1 MDFPNSSFLN
11 GHPNQLS
18 GVVAKTRLY
27 VHFGITSGLPVTR
40 EQAGSVSLSASQFIR
55 LSRPAPAARRCNL
68 LRSKNTPRAI
78 TATTRLELPMA
89 IKGLP
94 WTSTRSATFP
104 ASMVPIE
111 SSIAKKIAGLR
122 VAACKACNG
131 VKPTATNRSSS
142 SWRHQ
147 PGWPLYFPRMHSS
160 RCLLASEC
168 VRRKSGRRFR

>member
-1 MDFPNSSFLN
+1 MTMIQF
-11 GHPNQLS
+11 
-18 GVVAKTRLY
+18 AT
-27 VHFGITSGLPVTR
+27 I
-40 EQAGSVSLSASQFIR
+40 ELSAELLCR
-55 LSRPAPAARRCNL
+55 LILATTPGSLRIQASLPAARRCNL
-68 LRSKNTPRAI
+68 LRSKNIPRAI

-94 WTSTRSATFP
+94 WTSSRSATFP

-147 PGWPLYFPRMHSS
+147 PGWAPLLSKNALQSVPASIRMCSARIWLPISLKPAKICFH
-160 RCLLASEC
+160 
-168 VRRKSGRRFR
+168 